1 LKNILKNRLIF
12 VRDRGEE
19 LHEDINGAEELVQNR
34 ISGIEPKVKKK
45 IHPAVT
51 LTIFAVVVV
60 AAALLIIKFY
70 KKPDLFS
77 PDKIKS
83 QLVGSEIKDIP
94 EMKTSNLNLERGK
107 KSFYK
112 GNFNDA
118 ISEFES
124 VVESDAP
131 DTEKSIALTYMGII
145 YDDRGEYKKAIEYYQ
160 RALKYDKNN
169 VVTYRNLALAYKHM
183 GDLDEAAHT
192 IEKGLELDPGN
203 VNNQILLGNILYE
216 KGDLIGALMRFE
228 KALEIDS
235 NNATAL
241 YNLAL
246 TLIKKGD
253 EVNAI
258 EYLKRAGDAD
268 KIGEIARLAYGK
280 LGVIYTQRK
289 DYDQAQKFLK
299 LAISIAPKDPV
310 NRYNLGIVYLNLN
323 ETEKAVEEFMQAEE
337 LGKSDV
343 DLLENLGDAYFNM
356 RKYDRSLQTY
366 NRLLEINSRNIRILS
381 RVAEIYYENGELD
394 RAYDIYRKVTVLEPV
409 SENARIA
416 YLNMGNILDDAQRFN
431 EAIEAYEKALALD
444 PRDSSTLYNL
454 GIVYKHMGK
463 GELAIDTWRKASD
476 LKPDDPRSMMA
487 VADYYYEKNFLDD
500 ALSEYSRVVRRW
512 PDVQDAHFNIATIYY
527 KKGHF
532 DYSLEEYK
540 KVIEINDKNDLARKA
555 YINIGVIQSKTTK
568 GNEETIKNAHAN
580 VQKALLIKP
589 GDAEALSALGSVYM
603 EAGNLDKAIDVF
615 YQAVSATD
623 DTKLVSECYNNLGK
637 CYYKQGLYKK
647 ALQAFTR
654 GIEVEPTYEEIRIN
668 RKVAMQAYEKEL
680 DR

>member
-1 LKNILKNRLIF
+1 MKKILKNRLIF
-12 VRDRGEE
+12 VRDRGDEPPVEPDEGEE
-19 LHEDINGAEELVQNR
+19 MIQNR
-34 ISGIEPKVKKK
+34 ISDIEQRTRK
-45 IHPAVT
+45 IHPAVS
-51 LTIFAVVVV
+51 LVIFGVV
-60 AAALLIIKFY
+60 AVAAVLIIIKYY
-70 KKPDLFS
+70 KKPDFFS
-77 PDKIKS
+77 TDKVKS
-83 QLVGSEIKDIP
+83 QLVGSEVKGLPDL
-94 EMKTSNLNLERGK
+94 KTSNLSIERGK

-112 GNFNDA
+112 GDFNNA
-118 ISEFES
+118 ISEFEN

-131 DTEKSIALTYMGII
+131 DEEKSIALTYMGII
-145 YDDRGEYKKAIEYYQ
+145 YDDRGEYDKAIEYYQ

-169 VVTYRNLALAYKHM
+169 VITYRNLALAYKHK
-183 GDLDEAAHT
+183 GDLEEASKT

-216 KGDLIGALMRFE
+216 KGDLAGAVMRFE
-228 KALEIDS
+228 KALEIES
-235 NNATAL
+235 GNPTAL
-241 YNLAL
+241 YNMAL
-246 TLIKKGD
+246 TLQKKGD

-289 DYDQAQKFLK
+289 DYDQAQKYLK

-323 ETEKAVEEFMQAEE
+323 ETDRAIDEFLQAGE
-337 LGKSDV
+337 LGQNDV
-343 DLLENLGDAYFNM
+343 DLLENLGDAYFKM
-356 RKYDRSLQTY
+356 RKYDRSLEAY
-366 NRLLEINSRNIRILS
+366 NRILEINSRNIRILS

-394 RAYDIYRKVTVLEPV
+394 KAYDIYKKITVLEPV

-416 YLNMGNILDDAQRFN
+416 YLNMGNILDDAQRYN

-444 PRDSSTLYNL
+444 PKDSSALYNL

-463 GELAIDTWRKASD
+463 GELAVDTWRKASD
-476 LKPDDPRSMMA
+476 LKPDDPRNLMA
-487 VADYYYEKNFLDD
+487 VADFYYEKNFLDD

-512 PDVQDAHFNIATIYY
+512 PDIQDAHFNIATIYY
-527 KKGHF
+527 KKGQH

-540 KVIEINDKNDLARKA
+540 KVIEINGKNDLARKA
-555 YINIGVIQSKTTK
+555 YINIGVIQSKANK
-568 GNEETIKNAHAN
+568 GDEETIKSAHEN

-589 GDAEALSALGSVYM
+589 GDAEALSALGTVYM
-603 EAGNLDKAIDVF
+603 EKGNLDKAIDTF

-623 DTKLVSECYNNLGK
+623 DTKLVAEGYNNIGK
-637 CYYKQGLYKK
+637 CYFKQGLYKK

-654 GIEVEPTYEEIRIN
+654 GVEVEPTYEEIRIN

-680 DR
+680 ER

>member
-1 LKNILKNRLIF
+1 MKNILKNRLIF
-12 VRDRGEE
+12 VRDSGTKIPDEMNEGEE
-19 LHEDINGAEELVQNR
+19 LKPDR
-34 ISGIEPKVKKK
+34 ISGIEPGGRK
-45 IHPAVT
+45 IHPAVS
-51 LTIFAVVVV
+51 LIIFAVV
-60 AAALLIIKFY
+60 AITAALIIIKYY

-77 PDKIKS
+77 PDKLKP
-83 QLVGSEIKDIP
+83 QLVGSDIKDIP
-94 EMKTSNLNLERGK
+94 ELKTSNLNLERGK

-118 ISEFES
+118 ISEFEN

-131 DTEKSIALTYMGII
+131 DEEKAMALTYMGII
-145 YDDRGEYKKAIEYYQ
+145 YDDRGEYDKAIDYYQ

-169 VVTYRNLALAYKHM
+169 VITYRNLALAYKHK
-183 GDLDEAAHT
+183 GDLEEAAKT
-192 IEKGLELDPGN
+192 IEKGLDLDPGN
-203 VNNQILLGNILYE
+203 INNQILLGNILYE
-216 KGDLIGALMRFE
+216 KGDLTGAVMRFE

-235 NNATAL
+235 NNAAAL
-241 YNLAL
+241 YNMAL
-246 TLIKKGD
+246 TLLKKGD

-323 ETEKAVEEFMQAEE
+323 ETDRAIEEFLQAEE
-337 LGKSDV
+337 LGKNDV

-356 RKYDRSLQTY
+356 RKYDKSLDAY
-366 NRLLEINSRNIRILS
+366 NRILAINSRNIRILS

-394 RAYDIYRKVTVLEPV
+394 KAYDLYKKITVLEPV
-409 SENARIA
+409 SENARVA
-416 YLNMGNILDDAQRFN
+416 FLNMGNVLDDAQRYN
-431 EAIEAYEKALALD
+431 EAIEAYEKALAID
-444 PRDSSTLYNL
+444 PKDSSTLYNL

-476 LKPDDPRSMMA
+476 LKPDDPRNLMA
-487 VADYYYEKNFLDD
+487 AADYYYEKNFLDD
-500 ALSEYSRVVRRW
+500 ALSEYSKVVRRW
-512 PDVQDAHFNIATIYY
+512 PDIQDAHFNIATIYF
-527 KKGHF
+527 KKDHL

-540 KVIEINDKNDLARKA
+540 KVIEKNGKNDLARKA
-555 YINIGVIQSKTTK
+555 YINIGIIQSKTK
-568 GNEETIKNAHAN
+568 KDDEETIKSAHAN

-589 GDAEALSALGSVYM
+589 GDAEALSALGTVYM
-603 EAGNLDKAIDVF
+603 EAGNLDKAIDTF
-615 YQAVSATD
+615 YQAVSATE
-623 DTKLVSECYNNLGK
+623 DTKLVAEGYNNIGK
-637 CYYKQGLYKK
+637 CYYKQGLFKK